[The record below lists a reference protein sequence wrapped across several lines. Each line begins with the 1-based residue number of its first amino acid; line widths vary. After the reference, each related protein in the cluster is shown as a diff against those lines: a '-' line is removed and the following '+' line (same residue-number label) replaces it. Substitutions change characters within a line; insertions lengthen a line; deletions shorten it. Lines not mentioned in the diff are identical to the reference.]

1 MGSKMGAESDSWGSQ
16 STWSSSI
23 KIHTSPSKVTLSKET
38 SFACLCVDA
47 FTLDKIY
54 NLKKFYRHLISS
66 ICILRV
72 STLMRSPDP
81 SFLVPYPTS
90 SPSQSSTPWVLPSLL
105 YCYTLKSIFQAAEAG
120 WLQTQGWP
128 GLYSKTLSQIKRIYI
143 YMCNNMWDVF
153 MLKDVCES
161 QV

>member
-1 MGSKMGAESDSWGSQ
+1 MGSKMGAESDSWGPQ
-16 STWSSSI
+16 CTWTSSI

-54 NLKKFYRHLISS
+54 NLKKFYRHLISFT
-66 ICILRV
+66 CILRV

-90 SPSQSSTPWVLPSLL
+90 SPSQSSTPSAPVSSGEFPGSFPA
-105 YCYTLKSIFQAAEAG
+105 CYTVTHWNLYFRQLRQEDCKLKAG
-120 WLQTQGWP
+120 LGYTVRP
-128 GLYSKTLSQIKRIYI
+128 
-143 YMCNNMWDVF
+143 C
-153 MLKDVCES
+153 LK
-161 QV
+161 